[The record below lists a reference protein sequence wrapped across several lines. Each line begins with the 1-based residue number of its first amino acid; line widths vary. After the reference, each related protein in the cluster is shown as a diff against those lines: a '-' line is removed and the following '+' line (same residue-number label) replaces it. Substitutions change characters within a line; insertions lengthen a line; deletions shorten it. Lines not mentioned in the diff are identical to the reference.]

1 MYFFYHTAGLNEMWR
16 CFISVSLSLG
26 YIWIK
31 VNHKNINVA
40 LWLHLYLSVVGFLDC
55 YMGVSPEE
63 CLVSSLSHKRSNH
76 HLCIYFI
83 KDKNPCF
90 NVDPLSQ
97 CILATSDYRSQQ
109 IKKQIE
115 MLFHLC
121 HTNRGW
127 TVFLVEHNIHSVLF
141 CFTIRSSL

>member
-1 MYFFYHTAGLNEMWR
+1 M
-16 CFISVSLSLG
+16 
-26 YIWIK
+26 
-31 VNHKNINVA
+31 NHKNINVA

-55 YMGVSPEE
+55 YMGVSPVQ

-115 MLFHLC
+115 MLLGAIKMQLC
-121 HTNRGW
+121 ILIAPKYGYDTNFIKFIP
-127 TVFLVEHNIHSVLF
+127 VLCALCFLPTEAIDL
-141 CFTIRSSL
+141 SSTYSFQEFADSC